1 MDKKALK
8 EIESIKKELQSI
20 IDELQNISY
29 GVNKDFGGIGQRT
42 CAASIRKVANHYAD
56 IKEELKHIDTS
67 ALTEKS

>member
-29 GVNKDFGGIGQRT
+29 GVNKDFVGIGQGT
-42 CAASIRKVANHYAD
+42 CAGCIRKVANHYPD
-56 IKEELKHIDTS
+56 IKEELKRIDTS
-67 ALTEKS
+67 ALNEKS